1 MAAAILTI
9 VLAFIVGGSAWLL
22 LGPRLPLAAAAEQ
35 NQLLNLIAYVVGVLP
50 VAFLI
55 VFFLLEVL

>member
-22 LGPRLPLAAAAEQ
+22 LGPRLPLAEAAEQ
-35 NQLLNLIAYVVGVLP
+35 NQLLNLIAYIAGVLP

-55 VFFLLEVL
+55 VFFLLEML